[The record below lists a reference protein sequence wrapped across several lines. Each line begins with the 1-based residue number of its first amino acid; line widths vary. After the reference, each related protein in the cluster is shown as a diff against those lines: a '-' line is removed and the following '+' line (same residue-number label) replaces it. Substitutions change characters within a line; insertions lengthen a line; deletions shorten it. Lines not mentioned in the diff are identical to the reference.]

1 MGADSFDSSSVEAEC
16 AGKEAERTGAVTGFA
31 GEVAAVELQSFAA
44 VVVVVVASV
53 AAFVVVGASVAAFA
67 VVGATFAASHLPFFF
82 AFLLLFVRVLLVASF
97 LQFLVLSSFFAPPRE
112 LYFLDFFFC
121 CSLGVQK
128 TINAIEKI
136 RLMNLS
142 SWVVI
147 FLFFETYVFNKP
159 KKLDFSIFR
168 LSNFC

>member
-44 VVVVVVASV
+44 VVVVVVV
-53 AAFVVVGASVAAFA
+53 ASVAAFA